1 MYTVSRF
8 REGKGRL
15 SRLFFFFFFFILA
28 ANRGR
33 RRADRT
39 DRFFSP
45 PHPPSPP
52 DFCDAREFETSPTP
66 PRENI
71 LVHGFSTDWSFFQ
84 IRRIFK
90 IPYSF
95 FVCLFRAG
103 TKKKNSRYGSNPYP
117 ESLSTS
123 HTFVSSWKPFYTSFR
138 SRFRSNEK
146 KRQWYIYI

>member
-39 DRFFSP
+39 DRFFLSSS
-45 PHPPSPP
+45 HPPLRIFATLENSRHPP
-52 DFCDAREFETSPTP
+52 PLRVKIFSFTDSRPIDHFSKSA
-66 PRENI
+66 
-71 LVHGFSTDWSFFQ
+71 GFSKSLTVFS
-84 IRRIFK
+84 
-90 IPYSF
+90 
-95 FVCLFRAG
+95 FVCFAQG
-103 TKKKNSRYGSNPYP
+103 QKKNSRYGSNPYP

-123 HTFVSSWKPFYTSFR
+123 HTFVSS
-138 SRFRSNEK
+138 
-146 KRQWYIYI
+146 